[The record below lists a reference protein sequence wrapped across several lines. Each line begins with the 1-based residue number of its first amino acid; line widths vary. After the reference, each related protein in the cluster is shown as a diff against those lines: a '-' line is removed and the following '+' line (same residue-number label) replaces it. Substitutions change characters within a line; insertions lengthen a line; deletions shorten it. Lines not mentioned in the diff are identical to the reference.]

1 MVVAAVCAVFWLVH
15 LPTPLL
21 FGGLVGALL
30 FALTTSSRLT
40 LPRWVFLA
48 AQGVVGATVGA
59 AVDWGTLGSLGSAWF
74 AVVVVSAL
82 TLVISVGA
90 GQLLRLHHVSAVTAS
105 FASIAGGASG
115 MTALAH
121 DLGAD
126 DRVVTVIQYLRV
138 LVVLFSMPAVV
149 ALVFH
154 AHEAGRSSASRGD
167 VSDAVFTVLVVVLG
181 VTLGRL
187 ARLPSP
193 AILGALVAAV
203 VLRLLPTFDG
213 ALVPA
218 WLQAIGF
225 LGIGVQVGLRF
236 TLESLRAIGRM
247 LPTAMVSIALTV
259 VGCAGLGWSLTA
271 LTDVSGLDAYLATT
285 PGGLYAVLATASSTG
300 GDVTF
305 VTGVQMLRLLLVLL
319 LAPALA
325 RLLRPR
331 R

>member
-1 MVVAAVCAVFWLVH
+1 MVAAVCTAFWFAH

-30 FALTTSSRLT
+30 FALTSRARLA

-59 AVDWGTLGSLGSAWF
+59 AVDWETLGSLGSAWI

-154 AHEAGRSSASRGD
+154 AHESSRSGPGGGGTAD
-167 VSDAVFTVLVVVLG
+167 VLFTVLVVALG

-203 VLRLLPTFDG
+203 LLRLLPAFDG
-213 ALVPA
+213 AFVPS
-218 WLQAIGF
+218 WLQAVGF

-236 TLESLRAIGRM
+236 TLDSLKAIGRM

-259 VGCAGLGWSLTA
+259 VGCAALGWALTELTA
-271 LTDVSGLDAYLATT
+271 VSSLDAYLATT

-331 R
+331 D